1 MIINKHLL
9 KVSMCDIPEGLKA
22 WGADSPDSALAGGG
36 AGKQMVGGG
45 FRRVWGEQRW
55 RRGQHLPS
63 LLKQNKPSGQEQPR
77 RWRPTER
84 GGSFLKTSPARSP
97 QPPAPPI
104 ANRRV

>member
-22 WGADSPDSALAGGG
+22 WGADSRDSTPVGGG

-45 FRRVWGEQRW
+45 FRGVWAEQRW

-63 LLKQNKPSGQEQPR
+63 LPKQNKRSGQEQPR
-77 RWRPTER
+77 GWRLTER
-84 GGSFLKTSPARSP
+84 GGSFLKPSPARRP
-97 QPPAPPI
+97 HPLAPPA
-104 ANRRV
+104 AHRRV